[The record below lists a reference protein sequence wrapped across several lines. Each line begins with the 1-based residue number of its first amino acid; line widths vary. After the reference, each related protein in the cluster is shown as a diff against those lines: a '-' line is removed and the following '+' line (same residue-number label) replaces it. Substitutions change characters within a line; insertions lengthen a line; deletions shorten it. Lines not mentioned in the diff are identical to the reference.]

1 MEQERSLED
10 TEMHS
15 NRHRGNDWDSTGGR
29 KEEEGRAPLTGDE
42 TLSESQ
48 EESVRTQLVQDACR
62 AGPRPRASLRLAL
75 VRAGSKVKAKPGGLI
90 TQTAILLSKRA
101 TAVYNTIGN
110 DVRTKFTVPQSK
122 KDIVVSIR

>member
-75 VRAGSKVKAKPGGLI
+75 VRAGSKVKAIKARGSDY
-90 TQTAILLSKRA
+90 TDC
-101 TAVYNTIGN
+101 NTTFQKGYC
-110 DVRTKFTVPQSK
+110 SL
-122 KDIVVSIR
+122 